1 MAFYHDQKKEKRE
14 KESKGEVKIKAQIP
28 LSPVK
33 CRIVEM

>member
-14 KESKGEVKIKAQIP
+14 KESKEVKSKAQIP